1 MWDIFLSGND
11 AFRRIGVGLLVVR
24 TKLDGA
30 AEPARAATASR
41 PIGLWLT
48 HTIGRLLDL
57 GATIAVPPLLG
68 WYCCNC
74 GKKHPAQ
81 DNALLHTRSF
91 NFRSRWMR
99 PH

>member
-1 MWDIFLSGND
+1 MSGND
-11 AFRRIGVGLLVVR
+11 ALRRIGVGLLVVR

-41 PIGLWLT
+41 PISLWLT

-57 GATIAVPPLLG
+57 GATIAVLPLLG
-68 WYCCNC
+68 WNSWNRA
-74 GKKHPAQ
+74 KKKSAQ
-81 DNALLHTRSF
+81 DNALLHTRSL